1 MMCFLATR
9 PKWPIFS
16 ICALTVVVRS
26 LQTHR
31 GHECDGSFGL
41 LMISLN
47 NSFFQGGTI
56 GQHSS
61 LIPLKKQELG
71 AEVWILDFL

>member
-1 MMCFLATR
+1 M
-9 PKWPIFS
+9 
-16 ICALTVVVRS
+16 VRS

-56 GQHSS
+56 GQHTS

-71 AEVWILDFL
+71 AEV

>member
-1 MMCFLATR
+1 M
-9 PKWPIFS
+9 
-16 ICALTVVVRS
+16 VRS

-56 GQHSS
+56 GQHTS
-61 LIPLKKQELG
+61 LIPLKKKNWVQKSEFSLIHMG
-71 AEVWILDFL
+71 SEVHIQLSQYFIKCSLAP